1 MHHNFHSLCQ
11 GLWLMGAAWHCGSG
25 QEGVSTP
32 CCSYPAHKE
41 KLEPRQGPVFTAE
54 HWGTSGLSKI
64 ACDAP
69 QIPHCGLATDWK
81 DWSCFHSHPGVLL
94 KSLATALVCGSVI
107 PCLPKRA
114 PDRSDEEF
122 GGLCIVLCF
131 VLISWSASG
140 VLVVVLCRVVPQ
152 TTAGLGAAWRLPQ
165 AVPQGSSGLGTGQWN
180 PRADVLPAC
189 ERDGPDSGWK
199 QNKWKILKGCFC
211 SYLAATGSAG
221 DSSFFILLFRN

>member
-1 MHHNFHSLCQ
+1 MHQNFHSLCQ

-25 QEGVSTP
+25 QEGVSTS

-41 KLEPRQGPVFTAE
+41 KLEPKQGPVLTAQP
-54 HWGTSGLSKI
+54 WGAPELSKM

-69 QIPHCGLATDWK
+69 QIPFCSLATGWK

-94 KSLATALVCGSVI
+94 KSLATALVCGSVT

-114 PDRSDEEF
+114 PDRSDEEL

-140 VLVVVLCRVVPQ
+140 CSLLCGASDHSRIGSSLEAAPGCASGKQWFGSRAVGTHRQVFHLLGKGVVLIHDGSRTNGKSSKAAFAHIWLQLAVLGVV
-152 TTAGLGAAWRLPQ
+152 LFLF
-165 AVPQGSSGLGTGQWN
+165 LFF
-180 PRADVLPAC
+180 LI
-189 ERDGPDSGWK
+189 K
-199 QNKWKILKGCFC
+199 QE
-211 SYLAATGSAG
+211 
-221 DSSFFILLFRN
+221 